1 LLLFSSGVKK
11 FGMQILM
18 TNYNM
23 ISSGDIVDEN
33 LRRGASPASDCP
45 A

>member
-1 LLLFSSGVKK
+1 LLLFSPGVKK
-11 FGMQILM
+11 FGMQILI

-23 ISSGDIVDEN
+23 ISSGDIVDGN